1 VSPYLSDA
9 RKRFPDVPAEAF
21 PAPGRRYGVQNA
33 WVQSLADLGAI
44 GFLLFAGLLG
54 AGVWLALRGAIG
66 AGAWT
71 SLAAAGI
78 LLVAAAVWTAQGLV
92 AALALDSLTWLGL
105 GLAAVGV
112 SRE

>member
-1 VSPYLSDA
+1 
-9 RKRFPDVPAEAF
+9 
-21 PAPGRRYGVQNA
+21 
-33 WVQSLADLGAI
+33 
-44 GFLLFAGLLG
+44 
-54 AGVWLALRGAIG
+54 VWLALRGAIG